1 MAPKATCGKEGAVK
15 KAVVVAAVLVAAL
28 GLADTALASHVEHD
42 LAREGVEAEVSA
54 VPFVWSG
61 ISGRVPRVTV
71 KRTDA
76 DIPGP
81 GVGTVSVEMFNLKL
95 DTPSDALR
103 GEVVGADARLVRRRI
118 RLDGVGFGELLGITD
133 LDMANPYD
141 ISPTGGVASEARL
154 TGTVPGA
161 REPAT
166 VVVTLRLV
174 DGTFRMRPSQLL
186 DVADGDEQAV
196 LDGFSLDLD
205 TRELPLGGPAD
216 LVQLRG
222 GSLELSRDRV
232 NTVVEPADLEPLA
245 GASTLGQHD

>member
-1 MAPKATCGKEGAVK
+1 MK
-15 KAVVVAAVLVAAL
+15 KAAVVAVALVAAL
-28 GLADTALASHVEHD
+28 GLADTALASHVEHG
-42 LAREGVEAEVSA
+42 LAREGGEVEVSA
-54 VPFVWSG
+54 VPFVWAG
-61 ISGRVPRVTV
+61 ISGRVPRVTA

-81 GVGTVSVEMFNLKL
+81 GVGTMSVEMFNLKL
-95 DTPSDALR
+95 DTPADALR

-166 VVVTLRLV
+166 VLVTLRLAN
-174 DGTFRMRPSQLL
+174 GTFRMHPSQVI
-186 DVADGDEQAV
+186 DAAAGEEQTV
-196 LDGFSLDLD
+196 LDGFTFDLD

-232 NTVVEPADLEPLA
+232 NTVVEAADLEPLA
-245 GASTLGQHD
+245 GASTLGKHD

>member
-1 MAPKATCGKEGAVK
+1 MK
-15 KAVVVAAVLVAAL
+15 KAAVVAVALVAAL
-28 GLADTALASHVEHD
+28 GLADTALASHVEHG

-54 VPFVWSG
+54 VPFAWSG
-61 ISGRVPRVTV
+61 VTGRVPRVTV

-95 DTPSDALR
+95 NNPADALR

-141 ISPTGGVASEARL
+141 ISPAGGVASEARL

-174 DGTFRMRPSQLL
+174 NGTFHMRPSQLI
-186 DVADGDEQAV
+186 DAAAGEEQTV
-196 LDGFSLDLD
+196 LDGFTFDLD

-222 GSLELSRDRV
+222 GSFELSRDRV

-245 GASTLGQHD
+245 GASTLGKHD

>member
-1 MAPKATCGKEGAVK
+1 
-15 KAVVVAAVLVAAL
+15 
-28 GLADTALASHVEHD
+28 
-42 LAREGVEAEVSA
+42 
-54 VPFVWSG
+54 
-61 ISGRVPRVTV
+61 
-71 KRTDA
+71 
-76 DIPGP
+76 
-81 GVGTVSVEMFNLKL
+81 MFNLKL
-95 DTPSDALR
+95 DPPADALR

-161 REPAT
+161 LEPAT
-166 VVVTLRLV
+166 VVVTLRLD
-174 DGTFRMRPSQLL
+174 DGTFRMRPSQLI
-186 DVADGDEQAV
+186 DAAAGEEQTV
-196 LDGFSLDLD
+196 LDGFTFDLD

-232 NTVVEPADLEPLA
+232 NTVVEAADLEPLA
-245 GASTLGQHD
+245 GASTLGKHD

>member
-1 MAPKATCGKEGAVK
+1 
-15 KAVVVAAVLVAAL
+15 
-28 GLADTALASHVEHD
+28 
-42 LAREGVEAEVSA
+42 
-54 VPFVWSG
+54 
-61 ISGRVPRVTV
+61 
-71 KRTDA
+71 
-76 DIPGP
+76 
-81 GVGTVSVEMFNLKL
+81 MFNLKL
-95 DTPSDALR
+95 DNPADALR

-141 ISPTGGVASEARL
+141 ISPAGGVASEARL

-174 DGTFRMRPSQLL
+174 DGTFHMRPSQLI
-186 DVADGDEQAV
+186 DVAAGEEQTV
-196 LDGFSLDLD
+196 LDGFTFDLD

-222 GSLELSRDRV
+222 GSFELSRDRV

-245 GASTLGQHD
+245 GASTLGKHD